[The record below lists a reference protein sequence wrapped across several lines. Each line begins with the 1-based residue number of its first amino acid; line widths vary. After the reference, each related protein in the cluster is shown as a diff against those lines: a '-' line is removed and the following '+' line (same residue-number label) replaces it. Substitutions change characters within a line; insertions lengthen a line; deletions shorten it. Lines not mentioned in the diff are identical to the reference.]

1 MKNKLI
7 TILFGISIMTLTACG
22 TTTDSVD
29 SKNIVFNIEAD
40 TNNQMEDIQVEWKEL
55 GSMDNYA
62 EFRELFD
69 NVLGNKVVADGG
81 KIGTCY
87 TNMANYSTNNSTL
100 RFAFN
105 QKDFYTN
112 LWENEEAT
120 AKLNEAVKNV
130 YADIKTDSEARLA
143 AINAYYG
150 LFGTPEG
157 YFNGGDSL
165 TRAEFLS
172 GVYKAHN
179 PVSTLEANIEL
190 TQDEFNPFVNQ
201 MIPNSYLDLTS
212 DTVADSTYS
221 GIITRGEAIYTVVKM
236 YYGHYLD
243 VISSNFPT
251 DFSDLKESNKK
262 SNNRAY
268 DLSQAIQDEKFGVP
282 VDIYKAVCIAG
293 IYDLIDG
300 DVSRWNEAITKAEA
314 LDLITRAYELTID
327 GKNNTGETDFG
338 NREVEHISKD
348 EFGNIVYSLELLN
361 EIDIALKEYG
371 LDESYM
377 GYVKKLYAEQTADK
391 DNTQL
396 HKDIIVNYVKGEAER
411 IQSIK
416 EEYAKQQAEEQ
427 AKKEQEAQSNKNNN
441 SSSNVGST
449 TDSNSNKNNN
459 NSNSS
464 NKNNNSNSSNKNNS
478 NSNNN
483 TSNKDNEDT
492 WDEDNDGP
500 WNWETEPS
508 GDPWNPEPRPG
519 ETVMEFDE
527 AGDGGELI
535 TDGYLNMP

>member
-221 GIITRGEAIYTVVKM
+221 GIITRGEAIYTIVKM

-243 VISSNFPT
+243 IMDSNFST
-251 DFSDLKESNKK
+251 SFSDLELSKK
-262 SNNRAY
+262 NSNNRAY

-449 TDSNSNKNNN
+449 TDNNSNKNNN

-508 GDPWNPEPRPG
+508 GDPWAG
-519 ETVMEFDE
+519 DGTFEFDDL
-527 AGDGGELI
+527 GDGGELI
-535 TDGYLNMP
+535 GDTIINMP